1 VRLTDVNGETPSPK
15 PLLLDTQVVEVDKS
29 KEQLLPP
36 EPDEATLA
44 LQKQI
49 ADLKKSEEL
58 QREYG
63 RRMAQ
68 EREDA
73 LRQAQTHAGEIE
85 RYKKTNQEQEEAV
98 VGNAIA
104 AAKAEADM
112 AQSDYVAALNAGDN
126 SAAGE
131 AQRRMTRAE
140 ARLAGLELGKEE
152 IEQRKK
158 EPPPVAPQPRSTSA
172 DPIDG
177 FNLPNAEKDWLRAHR
192 DYLTDPRKQSALRY
206 ADEQVRLAGLQPGM
220 PGYLPEIENTLRSI
234 GSLPKPEEPNDEP
247 EVVTHTTDR
256 SAAIV
261 SAPVSRETQT
271 STGQRASSKVRLSPE
286 EQEFAKIAGITDVE
300 YAKQKQKL
308 AQHKMNG
315 DYGERR

>member
-1 VRLTDVNGETPSPK
+1 
-15 PLLLDTQVVEVDKS
+15 
-29 KEQLLPP
+29 
-36 EPDEATLA
+36 
-44 LQKQI
+44 
-49 ADLKKSEEL
+49 
-58 QREYG
+58 
-63 RRMAQ
+63 
-68 EREDA
+68 
-73 LRQAQTHAGEIE
+73 
-85 RYKKTNQEQEEAV
+85 
-98 VGNAIA
+98 
-104 AAKAEADM
+104 
-112 AQSDYVAALNAGDN
+112 
-126 SAAGE
+126 
-131 AQRRMTRAE
+131 
-140 ARLAGLELGKEE
+140 
-152 IEQRKK
+152 
-158 EPPPVAPQPRSTSA
+158 
-172 DPIDG
+172 
-177 FNLPNAEKDWLRAHR
+177 
-192 DYLTDPRKQSALRY
+192 
-206 ADEQVRLAGLQPGM
+206 M